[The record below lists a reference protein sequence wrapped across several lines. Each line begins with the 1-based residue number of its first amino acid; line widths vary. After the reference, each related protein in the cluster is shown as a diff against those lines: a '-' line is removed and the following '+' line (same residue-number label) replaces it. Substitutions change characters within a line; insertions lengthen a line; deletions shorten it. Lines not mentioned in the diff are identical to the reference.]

1 MEDKKKLSNLVS
13 NELID
18 RIYTMGIKNGAIGGK
33 VLGAGGGGFIL
44 FVVPPEENDKFIKKF
59 KKFTIIPFN
68 FENVGSKIIMNN
80 NL

>member
-1 MEDKKKLSNLVS
+1 
-13 NELID
+13 
-18 RIYTMGIKNGAIGGK
+18 MGIKNGAIGGK

-68 FENVGSKIIMNN
+68 FENVSKIIMNN